1 LKVIAL
7 GFAGAV
13 ASIGVVLATIGIKAA
28 AEFEKATIAFGVFVG
43 DMDRGKKIFQDLV
56 AFSAKTPLN
65 LSGLQNSA
73 QILLATGTAADEVV
87 DTLRMLGDVS
97 RGDNALLQRLALN
110 LGQVRAQGKLTGRE
124 LRDFAVAGVPL
135 VQELAAQFGKTTA
148 EIQKMVSAG
157 DVGFSDVVLAFQSMT
172 GEGGRFNGLLN
183 KMSETLSGKWT
194 TAVDNIKL
202 ALASIVEPILP
213 ELKQLL
219 GWVIAFGQEVQ
230 KLKGPISAIVEQLRK
245 MKTVLL
251 AIAVIKSKPGSIL
264 FVASKGFQFGKFLG
278 GKIADFFDSGE
289 ARIMSVAVTKTQ
301 KAALKAASD
310 AERMKKSFDSIK
322 DSATAFANQMDR
334 ISRGVPGPDF
344 AKMNADRDKFF
355 KSFQQQNL
363 DDLFANPAKSSAAI
377 LTEQLVRQQM
387 LNSGMERQV
396 FINDKIAQAAKRAA
410 KAGKDFT
417 EGTANEIAN
426 LSGRLFDLRQEGRK
440 RIDTEP
446 DRNAEALRAGSRE
459 AFKLLT
465 SRETGKE
472 AQRDKARKQNKDA
485 NMRTATAV
493 ERLAKKQRNVRV
505 IQSIVPQ

>member
-1 LKVIAL
+1 
-7 GFAGAV
+7 
-13 ASIGVVLATIGIKAA
+13 
-28 AEFEKATIAFGVFVG
+28 
-43 DMDRGKKIFQDLV
+43 
-56 AFSAKTPLN
+56 
-65 LSGLQNSA
+65 
-73 QILLATGTAADEVV
+73 
-87 DTLRMLGDVS
+87 
-97 RGDNALLQRLALN
+97 
-110 LGQVRAQGKLTGRE
+110 
-124 LRDFAVAGVPL
+124 
-135 VQELAAQFGKTTA
+135 
-148 EIQKMVSAG
+148 MVSAG

-310 AERMKKSFDSIK
+310 ADRMKKSFDSIK

-363 DDLFANPAKSSAAI
+363 DDLFANPAKSSSAI

-440 RIDTEP
+440 GIDTEP